1 MGRLKEMKWLLG
13 MMVGWTLLSASDD
26 ATNFLEAY
34 KSKDAQKACHFG
46 RKLFHAGTKDEK
58 ILIATGQVCAE
69 IDYIDFLAVLQQR
82 LHSSRLSREAA
93 VYFSS
98 LVLQKRLISQFM
110 FEDADLS
117 EYMLPRSDH
126 LLSRVFEAIKNEE
139 YIVISLRPK
148 RIQIGSKDDFLD
160 LYTDKMIHIDRYKE
174 QQKIQTHRYR

>member
-1 MGRLKEMKWLLG
+1 MKWLLA
-13 MMVGWTLLSASDD
+13 VVIGWTLLSASDD

-34 KSKDAQKACHFG
+34 KNKDAKRACHFG
-46 RKLFHAGTKDEK
+46 RKLFHAGARDEK

-82 LHSSRLSREAA
+82 LHSSKRSREAA

-117 EYMLPRSDH
+117 EYVLPRSDH
-126 LLSRVFEAIKNEE
+126 LLSRVFEAIKKEE
-139 YIVISLRPK
+139 FIIISLKPK
-148 RIQIGSKDDFLD
+148 HIQIGSKDDFLD
-160 LYTDKMIHIDRYKE
+160 LYTDTMIYVDHYKE

>member
-1 MGRLKEMKWLLG
+1 MKWLLG
-13 MMVGWTLLSASDD
+13 MMIGWTLLGASDD
-26 ATNFLEAY
+26 AMNFLQAY
-34 KSKDAQKACHFG
+34 KNKDAQSACHFG

-82 LHSSRLSREAA
+82 LHSSEQSRAAA

-98 LVLQKRLISQFM
+98 LVLQKRLIAQFI

-117 EYMLPRSDH
+117 EYVLPTSEH
-126 LLSRVFEAIKNEE
+126 VLSRVFEAIKKEE
-139 YIVISLRPK
+139 YIVISKSPNH
-148 RIQIGSKDDFLD
+148 IQIGDKDDFLD
-160 LYTDKMIHIDRYKE
+160 LYADKMIYIDRYKD